1 MTLSFS
7 KITWGFLAAGFV
19 APFLLQGLF
28 YFKILPIERMPDWLF
43 VVLWPAFGFYMA
55 SDTGGGPNFGRAIL
69 GFLMSVVAN
78 AFVYLLV
85 GGLVSFSYRRFFQPR
100 AGAGGL

>member
-7 KITWGFLAAGFV
+7 KITWSFLAVGLL
-19 APFLLQGLF
+19 APCLLQGVF

-43 VVLWPAFGFYMA
+43 IALWPAFGFLMA
-55 SDTGGGPNFGRAIL
+55 SDTGGGPDSGRELL
-69 GFLMSVVAN
+69 GFFMSVVAN
-78 AFVYLLV
+78 GVVYLLV

-100 AGAGGL
+100 TSTGA